1 MRFPRS
7 TKKVKPRSRVRPRW
21 LAGGFMALALFIA
34 GCGSTLRFEQV
45 FASSGVAGVAGVPA
59 PSAGGSAQSLRALR
73 PAANAS
79 GIPQNN
85 GGDQDADNNGGPSD
99 GDGDT

>member
-1 MRFPRS
+1 MRSPRS

-34 GCGSTLRFEQV
+34 GCGSTYGSSKSSQAP
-45 FASSGVAGVAGVPA
+45 ASQASTA
-59 PSAGGSAQSLRALR
+59 PSAGGSAQSSA
-73 PAANAS
+73 PSAAAEAS